1 MNSCRRT
8 IIAILLTALC
18 VHAEGFSLHG
28 GGAGGIVLGSSK
40 FDLDELDAALVA
52 RGFGPLESS
61 DMSSGIWG
69 YKIYDGGIVLGGQVV
84 HSEQITFN
92 DASKTTVSVGGMVLN
107 LGYIIYQES
116 DLFAFPFVGI
126 GNHNVGVKI
135 VEREATPAFDD
146 VLLRPS
152 RESEMSSGGL
162 VLQLG
167 LGVDYLLELGRQS
180 DTHRGLMLG
189 VMVGYTHD
197 PSEGTWK
204 FRDQDVLGGPDV
216 RSSGAFAHVTIGWG
230 RLRY

>member
-1 MNSCRRT
+1 MNTCRRT
-8 IIAILLTALC
+8 VIAILLTALC
-18 VHAEGFSLHG
+18 VHADGFPLLG
-28 GGAGGIVLGSSK
+28 GGAGGIILGGSK
-40 FDLDELDAALVA
+40 FDLDEVDAALVA
-52 RGFGPLESS
+52 QGFEGLDSS
-61 DMSSGIWG
+61 DMSAGIWG

-84 HSEQITFN
+84 GSEQITFN
-92 DASKTTVSVGGMVLN
+92 DASKTTVNVGGLVLN

-116 DLFAFPFVGI
+116 DLLAFPFVGI
-126 GNHNVGVKI
+126 GSHNVGVRI

-167 LGVDYLLELGRQS
+167 LGVDYLLKLGRQS

-189 VMVGYTHD
+189 VRVGYTHD

-204 FRDQDVLGGPDV
+204 LRDQDVLGGPDV
-216 RSSGAFAHVTIGWG
+216 RSSGPFAYMTIGWG